1 MAKRDKKIEVRV
13 SPGELLQIKRHFGN
27 DNISDYVRNHLL
39 EISKDSAIDTTNE
52 QDLFELFKSFL
63 NEDKVARD
71 IFTRF
76 AKETNLGSCDDIIN
90 TNTDDDEVM
99 VPWQGKMIPYSKLKE
114 LEQEER
120 KQNG

>member
-27 DNISDYVRNHLL
+27 DNISDYIRNHLL

-76 AKETNLGSCDDIIN
+76 AKETDLGSCDDIIN

-99 VPWQGKMIPYSKLKE
+99 VPWQGEMIPYSKLKE

>member
-13 SPGELLQIKRHFGN
+13 SPGELLQIKRYFGN

-52 QDLFELFKSFL
+52 QDLYELFKSFL
-63 NEDKVARD
+63 SDDKVARD

-76 AKETNLGSCDDIIN
+76 AKETDLGSCDDIIN
-90 TNTDDDEVM
+90 NDNDEPLVWYM
-99 VPWQGKMIPYSKLKE
+99 GKQVTYSE
-114 LEQEER
+114 LEKLQKEYE
-120 KQNG
+120 KNNK